1 MQNTYLKDQ
10 GTDNIKVEVSYVVLI
25 WNKSNE
31 DVFND
36 DQFLVLVKII
46 CVSNYIKL
54 DFFMGNQL
62 VDRWPSC

>member
-10 GTDNIKVEVSYVVLI
+10 GTDNIKVEVLI

-46 CVSNYIKL
+46 CVSNNIKL
-54 DFFMGNQL
+54 YFFMGNQL
-62 VDRWPSC
+62 VD